1 MRASLAQ
8 YAGQAVVFAV
18 AAAATGYLAAHPA
31 WREIPAEMAQ
41 IKLSL
46 VHGAARVEDCR
57 RLTYEEI
64 TKLAPADRRA
74 NTCKR
79 ERVAIQVELS
89 IDGATIYAETLEP
102 GGLSRDGPARAYRK
116 FVVPAGAHQ
125 IVARLRDTKRSEGYD
140 YENTRDVTLAP
151 GQNLAV
157 DFKTDAGGFLF
168 R

>member
-1 MRASLAQ
+1 MPSLAQ

-18 AAAATGYLAAHPA
+18 VAAATGYLAANPI
-31 WREIPAEMAQ
+31 WREIPADMAQ

-46 VHGAARVEDCR
+46 VHGAVRVEDCR

-64 TKLAPADRRA
+64 TRLPPSERRA

-79 ERVAIQVELS
+79 ERIAIQVELS
-89 IDGATIYAETLEP
+89 VDGTMIYAETLQP
-102 GGLSRDGPARAYRK
+102 GGLSRDGPAQAYRK
-116 FVVPAGAHQ
+116 FVVPAGVHH
-125 IVARLRDTKRSEGYD
+125 IVARLRDSKRNEGYD
-140 YENTRDVTLAP
+140 YQKAEDVMLAP
-151 GQNLAV
+151 GRNLAV